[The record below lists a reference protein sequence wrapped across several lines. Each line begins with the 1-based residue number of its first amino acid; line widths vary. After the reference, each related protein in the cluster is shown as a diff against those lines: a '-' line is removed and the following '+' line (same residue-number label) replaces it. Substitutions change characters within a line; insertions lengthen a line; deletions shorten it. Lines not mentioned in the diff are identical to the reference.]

1 MLHRS
6 FAPLPS
12 EGALSRSSHEAGDHS
27 RASEHGVMEG
37 QNIPQVTAVMTILAF
52 DIPTIPAIIFTMH
65 LPESLPC
72 LGC

>member
-1 MLHRS
+1 
-6 FAPLPS
+6 
-12 EGALSRSSHEAGDHS
+12 
-27 RASEHGVMEG
+27 MEG